1 MRLVVSLAV
10 VLSLDA
16 QVNVLTWHNDNA
28 RTGQNLN
35 ETILTPATVDSST
48 FGKLFVIP
56 VDGKV
61 DAQPLYVPSVAVPNK
76 GTHNVLYVV
85 TEHDSA
91 YAFDADD
98 GTPLWHV
105 SLLNSGESTSDDRSC
120 GQVTPE
126 IGITS
131 TPVIDVRIGSHGVM
145 YVVSMSKDA
154 SGSYHQRLH
163 ALDLITGGEQLG
175 GPVEVQAS
183 YPGAGNFDGKQ
194 YKERAALLIANGIVY
209 TSWASHCDIPPYT
222 GWVIGYDESTLQRV
236 TVMNL
241 TPNGS
246 EGSIWAS
253 GAGPAADASGTIYLM
268 TANGTFDTTLDSSGM
283 PSRGDFG
290 NAFVKLT
297 PSGTAL
303 SVTDY
308 FTMSNTVS
316 ESAADEDLGSGGLIL
331 LPSLQDAQGNA
342 HDLTVGAGKDGNMY
356 VVDRNNMGHFRKDS
370 NSIYQDLQG
379 ALGGVFSTPAWFNG
393 SLYYASVGGRLMQ
406 FVFRNG
412 VFVESPTSQSA
423 TTFPYPGATPSISA
437 SGNSNGIAWVAENS
451 NPAVLHAYDAADLS
465 KELYNSNQAANGRDH
480 FGTGNKYIV
489 PTVANGKVY
498 VATTNGIGV
507 FGLIAGFQFVP
518 VTPCRMA
525 DTRSATGPFGGPA
538 LIGGTGRT
546 YAVPASACN
555 IPATAV
561 AYSLNIT
568 AVPPGPLSYLSV
580 WPAGQ
585 PQPFVS
591 TLNSFDGR
599 VVANAAIVPAGTQG
613 AVSLYA
619 SDTTDVVI
627 DINGYFAPSK
637 TPGSLS
643 FYSLTPCRIAD
654 TRSAA
659 GQLGGPFISGG
670 SARNFPIASSPCLG
684 SNTAQA
690 YALNITVVPHQP
702 LEYLATWPSGQA
714 QPFVSTLNSSDGS
727 VVANAAIV
735 PAGSNGAIS
744 VFATGDTDVIIDI
757 NGYFAPPGS
766 PAARSLYTVSPCRV
780 VDTRGGFS
788 APFGPPSLPLGGSR
802 SFPIPTGACA
812 GIPASV
818 QAYSLNVTVVPNGP
832 LSYLTAW
839 PTGLPQPVVST
850 VNSPAGKVVANAA
863 IVRAGTNGAIT
874 VFVTNPTDLIL
885 DINAYFAP

>member
-1 MRLVVSLAV
+1 MRLVVSLAIAS
-10 VLSLDA
+10 SLGA
-16 QVNVLTWHNDNA
+16 QVNILTWHNDNA
-28 RTGQNLN
+28 RTGQNLR
-35 ETILTPATVDSST
+35 ETILTPATVNPST

-61 DAQPLYVPSVAVPNK
+61 DGQPLYVPSLAMPNT
-76 GTHNVLYVV
+76 GTHNVLYAV

-105 SLLNSGESTSDDRSC
+105 SLLKAGESTSDDRNC

-131 TPVIDVRIGSHGVM
+131 TPVIDPRIGPHGVM
-145 YVVSMSKDA
+145 YTVSMSKDA
-154 SGSYHQRLH
+154 AGNYHQRLH
-163 ALDLITGGEQLG
+163 ALDLTTGVEQLG
-175 GPVEVQAS
+175 GPVDVQAS

-194 YKERAALLIANGIVY
+194 YKERAGLLIANGIVY

-246 EGSIWAS
+246 DGSIWAA
-253 GAGPAADASGTIYLM
+253 GAGPAADASGTIFLL
-268 TANGTFDTTLDSSGM
+268 TANGTFDTTLDASGM

-297 PSGTAL
+297 PSGAAL

-331 LPSLQDAQGNA
+331 LPPLADAQGHP
-342 HDLTVGAGKDGNMY
+342 HDLTVGAGKDGNIY
-356 VVDRNNMGHFRKDS
+356 VVDRNNMGHFHTGS
-370 NSIYQDLQG
+370 NPIYQELQG
-379 ALGGVFSTPAWFNG
+379 ALTGVFSTPAWFNG

-412 VFVESPTSQSA
+412 AFIQSPTSQSA
-423 TTFPYPGATPSISA
+423 TSFPYPGATPSISA
-437 SGNSNGIAWVAENS
+437 NGNSNAIAWVAENS
-451 NPAVLHAYDAADLS
+451 NPDVLHAYDATDLS

-480 FGTGNKYIV
+480 FGAGNKYIV
-489 PTVANGKVY
+489 PTVVNGKVY
-498 VATTNGIGV
+498 VGTTNGIGV
-507 FGLIAGFQFVP
+507 FGLTAGFQFVP

-525 DTRSATGPFGGPA
+525 DTRGATGPFGGPA
-538 LIGGTGRT
+538 LNGGASRSFT
-546 YAVPASACN
+546 VPASACN
-555 IPATAV
+555 IPPTAA

-568 AVPPGPLSYLSV
+568 AVPRGPLSYLSV

-585 PQPFVS
+585 TQPFVS

-599 VVANAAIVPAGTQG
+599 IVANAAIVPAGTQG

-619 SDTTDVVI
+619 SDATDVVI
-627 DINGYFAPSK
+627 DINGYFAPPN
-637 TPGSLS
+637 TPSSLS

-654 TRSAA
+654 TRKAA
-659 GQLGGPFISGG
+659 GQLGGPFLSGG
-670 SARNFPIASSPCLG
+670 VARSFPIASSPCLG

-690 YALNITVVPHQP
+690 YSLNITVVPHQP
-702 LEYLATWPSGQA
+702 LEYLATWPSGQT

-735 PAGSNGAIS
+735 PAGSNGAVS
-744 VFATGDTDVIIDI
+744 VYATADTDVIIDI
-757 NGYFAPPGS
+757 NGYFGPPGS
-766 PAARSLYTVSPCRV
+766 PAARSLYTVAPCRV
-780 VDTRGGFS
+780 ADTRGG
-788 APFGPPSLPLGGSR
+788 
-802 SFPIPTGACA
+802 A
-812 GIPASV
+812 GIPANGTRNFPVQTSGCGGIPAAA
-818 QAYSLNVTVVPNGP
+818 QAYSLNATVVPSGP
-832 LSYLTAW
+832 LEYLTLWAAGQ
-839 PTGLPQPVVST
+839 TQPLVST
-850 VNSPAGKVVANAA
+850 LNSFAGNVVANAA
-863 IVRAGTNGAIT
+863 IVPAGAGGA
-874 VFVTNPTDLIL
+874 VSVSATNPTDLIL